1 MNGAREEIKRGERF
15 AFGKNWSRFLTALN
29 EDRIKEGEISLQD
42 MLEIKDLSGKSFLDV
57 GSGSGLFSLAAH
69 RLGAKV
75 HSFDFDPQSVACTF
89 ELKRRFFPEDPDW
102 KIEQGSILDTE
113 YLAALG
119 KWDVVYSWG
128 VLHHTGNLWLAMEN
142 ILSLVKEDGLLFI
155 AIYNDQGAKS
165 VRWSEVKRLYNNLP
179 WTRPLLLGYG
189 FLHFWG
195 RASIKEFFV
204 MRPMA
209 SWKAYIKSR
218 GMSPWYDLV
227 DWMGGWPYE
236 VATPDAVFDF
246 CRSHGF
252 TLQRMNTRQNLG
264 NNEFVFRKS

>member
-142 ILSLVKEDGLLFI
+142 ILSLVKE
-155 AIYNDQGAKS
+155 Y
-165 VRWSEVKRLYNNLP
+165 
-179 WTRPLLLGYG
+179 YG
-189 FLHFWG
+189 
-195 RASIKEFFV
+195 
-204 MRPMA
+204 
-209 SWKAYIKSR
+209 
-218 GMSPWYDLV
+218 
-227 DWMGGWPYE
+227 
-236 VATPDAVFDF
+236 
-246 CRSHGF
+246 
-252 TLQRMNTRQNLG
+252 
-264 NNEFVFRKS
+264 